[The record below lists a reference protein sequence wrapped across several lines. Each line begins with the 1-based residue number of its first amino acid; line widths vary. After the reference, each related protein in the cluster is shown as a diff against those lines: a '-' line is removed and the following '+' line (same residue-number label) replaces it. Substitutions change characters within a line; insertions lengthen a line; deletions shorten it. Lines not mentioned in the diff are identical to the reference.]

1 MVKITSFQPQ
11 LASLLPETYTLLAS
25 SNLTVHPAVSRIVL
39 HGSRGLANNY
49 RVDSDID
56 LSLIV
61 DMQPGPGQ
69 VDLQLLH
76 DAWNETLSH
85 WNSDVE
91 LDLAL
96 VFEIEKCGLKCF
108 DQADWDSQSCSSGG
122 KDCFGL
128 FKLTKGFSGLVTNA
142 GIQVRLMMPCLKIWE
157 RVYELR

>member
-11 LASLLPETYTLLAS
+11 LASLLPETCTLLAS

-69 VDLQLLH
+69 VDLHLLQEVW
-76 DAWNETLSH
+76 DATLNH
-85 WNSDVE
+85 WNSGVE

-96 VFEIEKCGLKCF
+96 VFDTKNCGLKCF
-108 DQADWDSQSCSSGG
+108 DQADWDSQSCTIGG

-128 FKLTKGFSGLVTNA
+128 YKLTKGFSGLVTNT
-142 GIQVRLMMPCLKIWE
+142 GIQVRRMIPCLKIWE
-157 RVYELR
+157 RVNELR